1 MDPVSIVIG
10 LCSIMFALLIHEY
23 AHAFMSYQLGDP
35 TAKYEGRLSFNP
47 VVHFEPVG
55 AICLVVSYVT
65 SGGMAIMGCDKAVPI
80 DADNFKNRSLDTA
93 LVAAAGPFVNF
104 FVAALCSILVVTG
117 LAVPGNPLFLVVRA
131 LLVANVGFGIFNLI
145 PWQPLDGWKILG
157 AFGGETLSR
166 KMEMLEQKLGMF
178 SLVGLLIIVA
188 FFGPLFL
195 YPANRWVL
203 SIFLGGY

>member
-65 SGGMAIMGCDKAVPI
+65 SGGMAIMGWNSHGVSSTMGLPV
-80 DADNFKNRSLDTA
+80 TA
-93 LVAAAGPFVNF
+93 SSTTYAATATIASRPY
-104 FVAALCSILVVTG
+104 
-117 LAVPGNPLFLVVRA
+117 
-131 LLVANVGFGIFNLI
+131 FGDI
-145 PWQPLDGWKILG
+145 
-157 AFGGETLSR
+157 
-166 KMEMLEQKLGMF
+166 KL
-178 SLVGLLIIVA
+178 
-188 FFGPLFL
+188 
-195 YPANRWVL
+195 
-203 SIFLGGY
+203 